1 MENIKTYIKG
11 KCEKHSAIKD
21 RLNED
26 FENENFEH
34 FLTFSAKEYYKNE
47 QMLVFFNNI
56 NDYIDNITKDELI
69 KYLETTKARCIKTR
83 IENNPVN
90 FSTNPIF
97 NLIRLWEFEIQ
108 SEKIKQVDI
117 ILHKSIK

>member
-1 MENIKTYIKG
+1 MEKIKTYVQG
-11 KCEKHSAIKD
+11 KCEKYNVTKD
-21 RLNED
+21 DLNED
-26 FENENFEH
+26 FENENFEY
-34 FLTFSAKEYYKNE
+34 FLTFSAEKYYKNE
-47 QMLVFFNNI
+47 QMLVFFKNI
-56 NDYIDNITKDELI
+56 NDYIDEITKDELI

-90 FSTNPIF
+90 FSTNPIL

-117 ILHKSIK
+117 ILSKSIK